1 MSKDLSTLF
10 FDGKTAEGFP
20 VRVVASDTT
29 LVLHFIYSD
38 SGFHIEKEPIT
49 FFYKDCTTAHVG
61 DHLYVYV
68 NKSCTSYLALPF
80 TDPNYLPIRD
90 RVAHANPSLF
100 GRLLRMHVGILAF
113 IFVGLLV
120 GGYFAV
126 ASFVPWIGLKI
137 ITPAQEQVMGE
148 KLYQAFI
155 ETEKIDT
162 HKTKLVREFAT
173 SLALSKTYNIDITVL
188 KDKEV
193 NAFALPGGKVV
204 VYSGIVKSL
213 QSADELAALL
223 AHEVSH
229 INKRHSLKS
238 LLRSSAIAILISV
251 ALNDAS
257 GVASVLVENAET
269 LRSLGYSRSL
279 EREAD
284 YAGMQVLVDNKIN
297 PIAMRNL
304 MLRLQEEYGKAPDMI
319 SFISTHPATSER
331 IDNANK
337 FAKKYKYN
345 QFIEQPK
352 LKASWDKIKE

>member
-1 MSKDLSTLF
+1 
-10 FDGKTAEGFP
+10 
-20 VRVVASDTT
+20 
-29 LVLHFIYSD
+29 
-38 SGFHIEKEPIT
+38 
-49 FFYKDCTTAHVG
+49 
-61 DHLYVYV
+61 
-68 NKSCTSYLALPF
+68 
-80 TDPNYLPIRD
+80 
-90 RVAHANPSLF
+90 
-100 GRLLRMHVGILAF
+100 
-113 IFVGLLV
+113 
-120 GGYFAV
+120 
-126 ASFVPWIGLKI
+126 
-137 ITPAQEQVMGE
+137 MGE